1 MIELNRRS
9 GGACDTQQLYIEK
22 LFNHLT
28 LQAISHP
35 LQIDEIM
42 NKTNLE
48 PAQHSRA

>member
-9 GGACDTQQLYIEK
+9 GGACDTLQLYIEK
-22 LFNHLT
+22 LFNLPNPQVIN
-28 LQAISHP
+28 LP
-35 LQIDEIM
+35 PQIDEIM